1 MKRLNNL
8 TYSNSAER
16 MMQIMRRGCNRKN
29 SLFIILTMIAIM
41 IISNVTYADMAL
53 EQHSQSVLLVEE
65 VPSEWAKADVEKAIE
80 TKLVPLHIQ
89 NNYTYKI
96 TREEFCEIAVNLYEA
111 LSGKESVA
119 EVNNVFSDTQN
130 EAVIKANNLGIV
142 NGVGEG
148 RFAPDDFI
156 TRQDISV
163 MMYRTL
169 KAAKP
174 KLDYSNVSGHIFAD
188 HYDISPWAREA
199 VAYLYGIEVVN
210 GVGENLF
217 EPWRNTSR
225 EEAIV
230 LAMRMYNKAVMSK
243 DNIVVSRSGTD
254 RRQLLVKLKLEE
266 FIAQEMGK
274 PYKYGATG
282 PDSYDCSGLV
292 YYIYNRLGITL
303 PRTANAQSKV
313 GVYVSKEDLDYGDLV
328 FFARNGKTV
337 NHVGIYVGNGEFVH
351 APQTGDVVKRTTL
364 LSGYYQR
371 TYYTARRVIN

>member
-1 MKRLNNL
+1 
-8 TYSNSAER
+8 
-16 MMQIMRRGCNRKN
+16 MRRGCNRKN

-80 TKLVPLHIQ
+80 VNLVPIHIQ
-89 NNYTYKI
+89 NNYTSKI

-119 EVNNVFSDTQN
+119 EINNVFSDTQN

-148 RFAPDDFI
+148 KFAPDEFI

-174 KLDYSNVSGHIFAD
+174 ELDYSNVSGHIFAD
-188 HYDISPWAREA
+188 HFNISPWAREV

-254 RRQLLVKLKLEE
+254 RRQFLVKLKLEE

-274 PYKYGATG
+274 PYKYGAAG

-292 YYIYNRLGITL
+292 YSIYNRLGITL